1 MAYGRWNVGVFP
13 TYTCLLR
20 PEASALKAARDA
32 AFEMRGHDD
41 LAPDR
46 RRTTYDP

>member
-1 MAYGRWNVGVFP
+1 MWGFSQAT
-13 TYTCLLR
+13 TYLSR
-20 PEASALKAARDA
+20 PGASALKAARDA

-46 RRTTYDP
+46 RRTTDDP